1 MSGKSKFRNT
11 LDYWFA
17 KARKNA
23 IKRPNSRQKRRDE
36 CKENAPTHNL
46 RVYDTIIGY
55 NKMRTKNV

>member
-23 IKRPNSRQKRRDE
+23 IRRPNGRQKRRDE
-36 CKENAPTHNL
+36 CKENKDTHNL
-46 RVYDTIIGY
+46 YLFDSIIKR
-55 NKMRTKNV
+55 NKLKNA